1 MAETDRIFNNIL
13 EFWQFLA
20 TKEGGTCREYKSGP
34 EIGDGNVW
42 RVFELKIPYLNG
54 DIVFEKSE
62 AKLLKVRYVF
72 QSNLKAEILIYP
84 ADFMDQVAI
93 YFGSKDFRTGNSE
106 FDKKMI
112 VKGFPRAFVLK
123 ILDNR
128 LINYLLKYKTRLS
141 NFRIL
146 KKKEVYSL
154 EMNIQLNENDTVKT
168 REMIDIIKHVADNL
182 FELDKFNNITT

>member
-1 MAETDRIFNNIL
+1 MAETDRIFNNLL

-20 TKEGGTCREYKSGP
+20 KEEGGSVRKIQTAPG
-34 EIGDGNVW
+34 IFGGNSW
-42 RVFELKIPYLNG
+42 LVFELDIPYRNG
-54 DIVFEKSE
+54 NIIFRWSE
-62 AKLLKVRYVF
+62 ASPLKVRYLF
-72 QSNLKAEILIYP
+72 PSTAKFEILIYP

-93 YFGSKDFRTGNSE
+93 YFGSKDFKTGNGE

-112 VKGFPRAFVLK
+112 VKGFPRSFVMK
-123 ILDNR
+123 ILDDQ
-128 LINYLLKYKTRLS
+128 LINYLLKYKTQLS

-168 REMIDIIKHVADNL
+168 REMIDVIKHVADNL
-182 FELDKFNNITT
+182 FEIE